1 MASMIMAMGGTP
13 FGGPKITGPLGGLDR
28 GYPGGVILGGLGGGP
43 RGPPRGAPPG
53 PRPRRGPP
61 GGTPPEGGPRGVRI
75 YPLWGVL

>member
-13 FGGPKITGPLGGLDR
+13 FGGPKITGPLGGLDE
-28 GYPGGVILGGLGGGP
+28 GVILGGPG
-43 RGPPRGAPPG
+43 RGSPGAPPGAPPG
-53 PRPRRGPP
+53 PRPPAGPP